1 MDIQRYKRGQIWW
14 LKDEVKDYSN
24 HTQAGTRPVIIISN
38 DMANRFS
45 YNLIVVP
52 CTTAEKKDLPT
63 HIKLEINGPSIA
75 LVENIITVSNTNLGN
90 YIGTCDD
97 KIMEKVDEAIKIALG
112 LKQVSDKP
120 DISIDIIPS
129 TLKIKS
135 IEKSN
140 GNSIGEISEE
150 TKKVA
155 TKPIIKKSGRKH
167 TFTLE
172 DKQRIL
178 NDYKNHDVDYMLKK
192 YGYKNKKCLQQKIY
206 LIRNELGLGVRNK

>member
-24 HTQAGTRPVIIISN
+24 HTQAGTRPAIIISN
-38 DMANRFS
+38 DAANRFS
-45 YNLIVVP
+45 YNLTVVP

-112 LKQVSDKP
+112 LKQINPVN
-120 DISIDIIPS
+120 IEV
-129 TLKIKS
+129 KIENNKL
-135 IEKSN
+135 N
-140 GNSIGEISEE
+140 GNSIGEILGE

-155 TKPIIKKSGRKH
+155 TNPIIKKSGRKPAL
-167 TFTLE
+167 TLK

>member
-38 DMANRFS
+38 DAANRFS
-45 YNLIVVP
+45 YNLTVVP

-97 KIMEKVDEAIKIALG
+97 KIMEKVDEAILIALG
-112 LKQVSDKP
+112 LKQVNP
-120 DISIDIIPS
+120 VNIEV
-129 TLKIKS
+129 KI
-135 IEKSN
+135 ENNKSN
-140 GNSIGEISEE
+140 KNSIKEILEE
-150 TKKVA
+150 KKVA
-155 TKPIIKKSGRKH
+155 IEPDTKRGGRKKL
-167 TFTLE
+167 TIE
-172 DKQRIL
+172 DKQRFVY
-178 NDYKNHDVDYMLKK
+178 DYENHNKDYMLKK
-192 YGYKNKKCLQQKIY
+192 YNIPTISALYRRVEYYKKA
-206 LIRNELGLGVRNK
+206 IRENS